1 MSITVT
7 PACGDDVAELAA
19 VAAATFPLACPPTA
33 SPADIEATIAANLSP
48 QRLAEYVADPERV
61 VLAARGD
68 GRIIGYAMLV
78 RGIGDDPDIAAAVP
92 QRPAVEL
99 SKMYVLAAYHNT
111 GASARLMR
119 SGIAWAHD
127 CGAAALWLGVNRTNE
142 RAQRFYRKH
151 GFATTGTRRFRL
163 GQSYEDDFVMVRPL
177 RSERTPGLAPRG
189 Y

>member
-33 SPADIEATIAANLSP
+33 SPADIGPMIAAQPSP
-48 QRLAEYVADPERV
+48 SQRLAEYVADPERV

-99 SKMYVLAAYHNT
+99 SKMYVLVPT
-111 GASARLMR
+111 TTLAR
-119 SGIAWAHD
+119 
-127 CGAAALWLGVNRTNE
+127 
-142 RAQRFYRKH
+142 Q
-151 GFATTGTRRFRL
+151 
-163 GQSYEDDFVMVRPL
+163 
-177 RSERTPGLAPRG
+177 PG
-189 Y
+189 

>member
-7 PACGDDVAELAA
+7 PACGDDVPELAA

-33 SPADIEATIAANLSP
+33 RPADIEATIAANLSP

-92 QRPAVEL
+92 QRPVVEL
-99 SKMYVLAAYHNT
+99 SKMYVLATHHST

-119 SGIAWAHD
+119 SGISWAHD
-127 CGAAALWLGVNRTNE
+127 WGAAALWLGVNRTNE

-151 GFATTGTRRFRL
+151 GFAVTGTRRFRL
-163 GQSYEDDFVMVRPL
+163 GESYEDDFVMVRPI
-177 RSERTPGLAPRG
+177 RSDFTPGLAARG